1 MQKVIRI
8 YIDKIPHD
16 VSNCCLTYGET
27 EAAINRGES
36 EICTTQLSFFSLTVH
51 SLLGYDIFVFNGDE
65 SILLHDGVIS
75 GYGRVRPSQNI
86 YAMLMSGRFG
96 LVG

>member
-27 EAAINRGES
+27 EAAVNRGES

-51 SLLGYDIFVFNGDE
+51 SFGYDIVVFCGGK

-75 GYGRVRPSQNI
+75 GHGRVRPSQNI
-86 YAMLMSGRFG
+86 YAMLMSGCFG
-96 LVG
+96 LW